1 MKSMKSYFYWLVV
14 LILLFL
20 CSCTAKSENIDDS
33 QPTQSADEFER
44 APDFDLDPET
54 LSSLEIYPLRSGS
67 SWIYDF
73 LGFDAERE
81 VLWRVV
87 DTVVDAQ
94 IIDGYY
100 IAELERKIELL
111 EGSPPTG
118 FIFQPEEGAKW
129 FLIDGSQVYEID
141 SSLDID
147 LSQAWL
153 ALDTT
158 FPGRDQGWYPDPQMR
173 QAFPQ
178 NMFGYRYASDA
189 YQDQV
194 PGDKTYI
201 CYNIVTEVEN
211 GKQEATF
218 CEALG
223 YYYFEFNNYGEASG
237 YRIELRGFSLQ

>member
-1 MKSMKSYFYWLVV
+1 MKYQKSYFYWLVV
-14 LILLFL
+14 LILIFL
-20 CSCTAKSENIDDS
+20 SSCTTKSLNSDAS
-33 QPTQSADEFER
+33 QHTQSADEFAA

-54 LSSLEIYPLRSGS
+54 QSSLEIYPLRLGS
-67 SWIYDF
+67 SWIYDY
-73 LGFDAERE
+73 LGFDEERE
-81 VLWRVV
+81 VIWRVV

-100 IAELERKIELL
+100 VAELERKIELL
-111 EGSPPTG
+111 EGDPSPG

-141 SSLDID
+141 PSLGIE

-153 ALDTT
+153 ALDAS

-189 YQDQV
+189 YEDKV
-194 PGDKTYI
+194 PGEETYV

-218 CEALG
+218 CETLG
-223 YYYFEFNNYGEASG
+223 YYYFEYNNFVEASG